1 MSILSAVIQGI
12 IQGLT
17 EFLPVSS
24 SGHLSLYQHFSG
36 QSGEGSLLFSAVLH
50 MGTLIAVFI
59 VFRERIFQ
67 MTRETALIL
76 KNIFTGRFSWKDLPP
91 NGRGVVMIVL
101 SLLMLLPFYI
111 FRDIFESVSE
121 DSDIIVEGI
130 CFIYTAVL
138 LFMTD
143 RHANTHK
150 TMGEITPKNAVT
162 VGLFQGLALLPGV
175 SRSGSTIAGGTF
187 CGFDRDTAV
196 EYSFILGIPAILGG
210 CFLEGK
216 KALETGAVTDTD
228 PVCMAVGLVVSAI
241 VGVLAIRL
249 VKLISKGR
257 KFKIFGVY
265 TLILGVGTIITGIT
279 EII

>member
-76 KNIFTGRFSWKDLPP
+76 KNIFTGRFSYRSLSA

-130 CFIYTAVL
+130 CFIYTAAL

-143 RHANTHK
+143 RCDNNHR
-150 TMGEITPKNAVT
+150 TMGDITPGNAVT
-162 VGLFQGLALLPGV
+162 VGLFQGLALLPGI

-210 CFLEGK
+210 CLLEGK
-216 KALETGAVTDTD
+216 KALETGTAMNTD
-228 PVCMAVGLVVSAI
+228 PICTVVGFATSAI

>member
-59 VFRERIFQ
+59 VFRRRITD
-67 MTRETALIL
+67 MIRETALIV
-76 KNIFTGRFSWKDLPP
+76 KNIFTGRFSRKDLTPD
-91 NGRGVVMIVL
+91 GRGVIMIVL

-111 FRDIFESVSE
+111 FRDVFESVSE
-121 DSDIIVEGI
+121 DSDIIAEGI

-143 RHANTHK
+143 RCKNTNK
-150 TMGEITPKNAVT
+150 TMGDITPKNAVT
-162 VGLFQGLALLPGV
+162 VGFFQGLALLPGV

-216 KALETGAVTDTD
+216 KAFETGTAMNTD
-228 PVCMAVGLVVSAI
+228 PICMAVGLAASAI
-241 VGVLAIRL
+241 VGVIAIRL
-249 VKLISKGR
+249 VKFISNGR
-257 KFKIFGVY
+257 KFKVFGVY
-265 TLILGVGTIITGIT
+265 TLILGVCTVIAGIVD
-279 EII
+279 

>member
-24 SGHLSLYQHFSG
+24 SGHLSLYQHFRG

-50 MGTLIAVFI
+50 MGTLIAVFV
-59 VFRERIFQ
+59 VFRERILDMIKEAF
-67 MTRETALIL
+67 LII
-76 KNIFTGRFSWKDLPP
+76 KNIFTGRFSFKDLSPS
-91 NGRGVVMIVL
+91 GRGVIMITV

-111 FRDIFESVSE
+111 FRGFFESVSE
-121 DSDIIVEGI
+121 DSDIIIEGI
-130 CFIYTAVL
+130 CFIYTSIL

-143 RHANTHK
+143 RCKNTNK
-150 TMGEITPKNAVT
+150 TMGDITFKNAVT
-162 VGLFQGLALLPGV
+162 VGVFQGLALLPGI

-216 KALETGAVTDTD
+216 KAIETGAAMNTD
-228 PVCMAVGLVVSAI
+228 PICIAVGLVTAAV

-249 VKLISKGR
+249 VRLISKGR
-257 KFKIFGVY
+257 KFRIFGVY
-265 TLILGVGTIITGIT
+265 TLVLGVVSIVMGAAGY
-279 EII
+279 